1 LSRKQNS
8 LLLFLI
14 FFVLFTISSKSDY
27 RFQGTILTD
36 YTNVTVTEAYNIVE
50 NTTTI
55 FILDVRTQEE
65 YSTGHLVNAKLIPY
79 TEIISR
85 QEELPDNKS
94 QPLRSQIT
102 NLNPCLYIVGQGL
115 DQFMLRTVW

>member
-1 LSRKQNS
+1 MSRKQNS

-85 QEELPDNKS
+85 
-94 QPLRSQIT
+94 
-102 NLNPCLYIVGQGL
+102 
-115 DQFMLRTVW
+115 